1 MLREITMNLEAL
13 KFQGLE
19 NVTSLLEGKGE
30 MGLILSKVYSKLENK
45 PARLYVSKMKPSKK

>member
-1 MLREITMNLEAL
+1 MDLEAL

>member
-30 MGLILSKVYSKLENK
+30 MGLILNKVS
-45 PARLYVSKMKPSKK
+45 